1 MIQELT
7 RGHPASLIVKFA
19 LPLLIGN
26 IFQQLYQISDIVIV
40 GRLIGVEA
48 LAALGASAPIFFVTL
63 LVTLGFTG
71 GLTVVTAQRFGA
83 RDEKGLR
90 RSVTHSL
97 MACMVLG
104 LVCTAFLLIFLRK
117 ILYWMSVP
125 ENIMTDAYD
134 FMFVLG
140 LALPVIVAYNLLS
153 GFIRALGDSKTPLY
167 FLIATTVVNVL
178 LNFFLISVCKL
189 GVIGSATG
197 TIISITI
204 SGVCCLLYIRHKFP
218 ILRLRRE
225 DWIYDKEFMKE
236 HLKIAVPMAIQF
248 SVLSIGLLIIQKVC
262 NSFGSDTIAAFTA
275 ALRIEQLATQPLVAL
290 GIAMATF
297 SAQNFGAGM
306 IKRIRSGVL
315 YTSLMS
321 FGFSIFIALL
331 VRFVGEDMLQ
341 IFSDE
346 ITDEIITAGRQY
358 LNISTLFYFFLG
370 QIFIFR
376 NTLQGMGQSVIPL
389 ISGFTELL
397 MRSFAAIWLASSLGY
412 IGICWA
418 SPIAWVGASLVVSVG
433 YFVTIRRMNRRY
445 LRNNLRMAAYK
456 FGLIKPR
463 EETPAPILTPAE

>member
-40 GRLIGVEA
+40 GRLISVEA

-197 TIISITI
+197 TLISITI
-204 SGVCCLLYIRHKFP
+204 SGICCLLYIRHKFP

-248 SVLSIGLLIIQKVC
+248 SVLSVGLLIIQKVC

-331 VRFVGEDMLQ
+331 VRFVGENMLQ

-445 LRNNLRMAAYK
+445 LRNNLRMAAHK
-456 FGLIKPR
+456 FGLIKPQ